1 MRKSRHGGLLTVS
14 AVLLAMVM
22 FFVAASQV
30 KEHLSAAGEPSQFRK
45 VIIDP
50 GHGGM
55 DGGAIGTGGVIEK
68 DINLAISL
76 KLRSLLEI
84 QGYEVLM
91 TRDTD
96 VSIYDGWHQGH
107 RQAKK
112 SDMYN
117 R

>member
-14 AVLLAMVM
+14 AVLLAVVM

-45 VIIDP
+45 IIIDP

-76 KLRSLLEI
+76 KPVSYTHL
-84 QGYEVLM
+84 
-91 TRDTD
+91 D
-96 VSIYDGWHQGH
+96 VYK
-107 RQAKK
+107 RQKWK
-112 SDMYN
+112 
-117 R
+117 RWFR